1 MFLIVKS
8 FIYKQLDNCFFFQK
22 NKKYVK
28 LKFLN
33 NYKLL
38 MKSDNF
44 YQKIQKSNLE
54 LFYYLFY
61 DYNIGKTSSIIY
73 DLINFLQLLSMNM
86 SSKVNMNLIFNR
98 H

>member
-1 MFLIVKS
+1 MFFSK
-8 FIYKQLDNCFFFQK
+8 K

-61 DYNIGKTSSIIY
+61 DCNVGKTSSIIY

>member
-1 MFLIVKS
+1 
-8 FIYKQLDNCFFFQK
+8 
-22 NKKYVK
+22 
-28 LKFLN
+28 
-33 NYKLL
+33 

-61 DYNIGKTSSIIY
+61 DYNVGKTSSIIY

>member
-1 MFLIVKS
+1 MFFSK
-8 FIYKQLDNCFFFQK
+8 K

-61 DYNIGKTSSIIY
+61 DYNVRKTSSIIY

>member
-1 MFLIVKS
+1 MFFSK
-8 FIYKQLDNCFFFQK
+8 K

-61 DYNIGKTSSIIY
+61 DYNVGKTSSIIY

>member
-1 MFLIVKS
+1 
-8 FIYKQLDNCFFFQK
+8 
-22 NKKYVK
+22 
-28 LKFLN
+28 
-33 NYKLL
+33 

-61 DYNIGKTSSIIY
+61 DCNVGKTSSIIY

>member
-1 MFLIVKS
+1 
-8 FIYKQLDNCFFFQK
+8 
-22 NKKYVK
+22 
-28 LKFLN
+28 
-33 NYKLL
+33 